1 MANWAVHWS
10 EGMFLS
16 PQHLQA
22 AERHALGRLQ
32 ETEDWYHPYGW
43 GLRSIEF
50 NQAALA
56 NFMVDLT
63 SCEARFPDGTHLSI
77 PRDATVAPV
86 QLRDALSASAS
97 TTVYLA
103 VPPLRLGQ
111 ANVDKASSVHGPRF
125 RIQEEECPDE
135 NGSES
140 VSIEFRRPRVRL
152 LLETEDRGDYVTLPL
167 ARIVCSAQ
175 TPARPQIAPAF
186 VPPLL
191 TVEAWPWLRR
201 QIQDLGRRM
210 RSKIETLADQM
221 VARQL
226 VFASQAPGDAER
238 ILKLA
243 ILNGIQ
249 ARLEALAIT
258 AGITPMQVY
267 LDLCGF
273 AGQVAIFRRDR
284 RPPQL
289 IPYNHHDLGP
299 CFLKTIEHIQVALE
313 DVDLPPPYE
322 MRPFVR
328 VGERVEVRCEREWL
342 AEDQTLYLGVETE
355 LPHEECEA
363 QLQRLHMKIAS
374 ADRVDDF
381 FEKSKPGLQPVLE
394 HRVPPGLP
402 GHGNLVYFHFNR
414 RREARTP
421 REEAIWKDVVAS
433 RSLAIRVSL
442 EQAELD
448 QDGILTLKVRD
459 GRPPKLRFTLFA
471 TQAK

>member
-1 MANWAVHWS
+1 MASWAVHWF

-22 AERHALGRLQ
+22 ADRSTLRRLQ
-32 ETEDWYHPYGW
+32 ETEDWFNPVSW
-43 GLRSIEF
+43 GLRSVEF
-50 NQAALA
+50 DQAALA
-56 NFMVDLT
+56 NFLVDVPA
-63 SCEARFPDGTHLSI
+63 CEARFPDGSHLSI
-77 PRDATVAPV
+77 PQDATVAPV
-86 QLRDALSASAS
+86 PLREALATAAS

-111 ANVDKASSVHGPRF
+111 TNADKVAAVHGPRF
-125 RIQEEECPDE
+125 WIQAEDCPDE

-152 LLETEDRGDYVTLPL
+152 LLETDDRSDYLTLPL

-175 TPARPQIAPAF
+175 TLGRPQIAPAF

-191 TVEAWPWLRR
+191 VIEAWPWLRK

-210 RSKIETLADQM
+210 RDKIETLADQM

-226 VFASQAPGDAER
+226 VFASSAPGDAER

-249 ARLEALAIT
+249 ARLQALAVT
-258 AGITPMQVY
+258 AGLTPLQIY

-273 AGQVAIFRRDR
+273 AGQVAIFRKDR
-284 RPPQL
+284 RPPEL
-289 IPYNHHDLGP
+289 PPYNHQDLGP
-299 CFLKTIEHIQVALE
+299 CFLKTIEHIRVVLE
-313 DVDLPPPYE
+313 DVEPPPFQRRY
-322 MRPFVR
+322 FAR

-342 AEDQTLYLGVETE
+342 AGDHALYLGVETE
-355 LPHEECEA
+355 LKDEECEA
-363 QLQRLHMKIAS
+363 QLKKLHMKIAS
-374 ADRVDDF
+374 AERVDDY
-381 FEKSKPGLQPVLE
+381 FEKSKPGLQPALQ

-402 GHGNLVYFHFNR
+402 ASGDLVYFHFNR
-414 RREARTP
+414 Q
-421 REEAIWKDVVAS
+421 REEGIWKDIVNS
-433 RSLAIRVSL
+433 RSLGIRVSL
-442 EQAELD
+442 EQADLD
-448 QDGILTLKVRD
+448 QDGVLTLKVQD
-459 GRPPKLRFTLFA
+459 GRPPRLRFALFV